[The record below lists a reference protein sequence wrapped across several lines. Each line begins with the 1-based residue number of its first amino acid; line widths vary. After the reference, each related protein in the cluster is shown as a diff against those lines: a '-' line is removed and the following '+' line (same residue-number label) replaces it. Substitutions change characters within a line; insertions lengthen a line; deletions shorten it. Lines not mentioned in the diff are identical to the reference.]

1 MKKILALV
9 LAFGLM
15 TAILPAA
22 AEDGGNLLTLFGVSG
37 GEGDAQGVVG
47 TVPDGGSEL
56 NPDSLGSMFGGTDE
70 GEKIYSEDGK
80 DELPGPGN
88 MAGESRNAGDREIYA
103 GNGADILAG
112 LGNMAG
118 GTGNT
123 EYGEI
128 CSGDGEDVIAGS
140 GNIIGDE
147 QDAIAGLR
155 NIIGGAG
162 DVLGESGSM
171 HSGSS
176 TGFDLGSLG
185 SMFSGDGSGIDL
197 GGLGGL
203 FGGDGSGPDLGGLGS
218 LFGGDGSG
226 IDLGS
231 LGNLFGGDGSGID
244 LGGLGSLFGGDG
256 SGIDL
261 SGLGSLFGGDGSGI
275 DLGSLL
281 GSGKNTPVN
290 TVPAES
296 PDQFYGIWEITG
308 LRAAGIEIGMDKL
321 KQFGLED
328 TSSLKA
334 TLTADSVS
342 FSETNGRTET
352 RAITASEFSDGAL
365 TITVESTP
373 ARLQLTDTGN
383 LLCTVSG
390 EQYGMNVSLD
400 IILSRVQ

>member
-1 MKKILALV
+1 MKAKKS
-9 LAFGLM
+9 
-15 TAILPAA
+15 T
-22 AEDGGNLLTLFGVSG
+22 
-37 GEGDAQGVVG
+37 
-47 TVPDGGSEL
+47 
-56 NPDSLGSMFGGTDE
+56 
-70 GEKIYSEDGK
+70 
-80 DELPGPGN
+80 
-88 MAGESRNAGDREIYA
+88 RNAGDREIYA

-118 GTGNT
+118 GTGNA

-171 HSGSS
+171 HSGNS

-197 GGLGGL
+197 GGLGG
-203 FGGDGSGPDLGGLGS
+203 
-218 LFGGDGSG
+218 
-226 IDLGS
+226 
-231 LGNLFGGDGSGID
+231 LFGGDGSGID

-281 GSGKNTPVN
+281 GSGKTTSVN

>member
-15 TAILPAA
+15 TVILPAA
-22 AEDGGNLLTLFGVSG
+22 AEDGGNLLTLFGASG

-118 GTGNT
+118 GTGNA

-203 FGGDGSGPDLGGLGS
+203 FGGDGSG
-218 LFGGDGSG
+218 
-226 IDLGS
+226 
-231 LGNLFGGDGSGID
+231 ID

-281 GSGKNTPVN
+281 GSGKTTPVN